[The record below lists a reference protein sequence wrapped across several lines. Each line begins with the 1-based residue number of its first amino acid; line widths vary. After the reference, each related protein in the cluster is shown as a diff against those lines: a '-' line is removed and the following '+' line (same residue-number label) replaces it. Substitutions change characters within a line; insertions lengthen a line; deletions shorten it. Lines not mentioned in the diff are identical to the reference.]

1 MGLFHAES
9 AEEKAAWN
17 DGSLDGASAD
27 GCRPLTS
34 HLSKGLEHDDGHVI
48 ILTNVAAK
56 SAGY

>member
-1 MGLFHAES
+1 MGSFHVES

-17 DGSLDGASAD
+17 DGSLDRMSVG
-27 GCRPLTS
+27 GNRPLTI

-48 ILTNVAAK
+48 ILANVAAK